1 MKPVFLRFLI
11 YLVAAGALVSGVS
24 ACTKDNALPTAK
36 KVTPGGNTDDPDDP
50 GDTPTDEPITLAPCT
65 NKVVAP
71 RGGSK
76 EYNCPDNS
84 RQSLRYAM
92 YLKCYASECDIY
104 WTKDNNIIIG
114 HADSYIKINNL
125 HPYQH
130 TVDEL
135 RKAGKL
141 KNGEELPT
149 LDDFLDIVMVKG
161 NCTKLLLDIKNT
173 VSDDPKDNDN
183 NASAKKAVQRA
194 CEIIHERK
202 AEQWCEFICTGY
214 EAVASVAAQCLKAYG
229 IPIGWMAN
237 VAASYCKSK
246 GFTWANLCAASAMT
260 PYGSGTRTIDQFI
273 NAGLELSIFNI
284 DKQSGDSN
292 AVYSDEAVAY
302 YVSNYSRLRFLCTNY
317 PSWLLA
323 KVKDKPIN

>member
-1 MKPVFLRFLI
+1 MKTSFLRFLF

-24 ACTKDNALPTAK
+24 ACTKDNALPSAK
-36 KVTPGGNTDDPDDP
+36 KVTPGGTDDP
-50 GDTPTDEPITLAPCT
+50 GDDPGDDPDEPITIAPCT
-65 NKVVAP
+65 NKVVAH

-114 HADSYIKINNL
+114 HADSNVKINNL
-125 HPYQH
+125 YPYEH
-130 TVDEL
+130 TVEEL

-161 NCTKLLLDIKNT
+161 NCTKLWLDIKNT
-173 VSDDPKDNDN
+173 YDADN
-183 NASAKKAVQRA
+183 NVAAKKAVQRA
-194 CEIIHERK
+194 CEIIKERK

-214 EAVASVAAQCLKAYG
+214 ENVASVAAQCLKAYG

-237 VAASYCKSK
+237 KTPANCKSA
-246 GFTWANLCAASAMT
+246 GFTWANLSAASYMT
-260 PYGSGTRTIDQFI
+260 PYGARTIDSFV
-273 NAGLELSIFNI
+273 NAGMEISVFNV
-284 DKQSGDSN
+284 DKQSGDGN
-292 AVYSDEAVAY
+292 AVYSDSDVQN
-302 YVSNYSRLRFLCTNY
+302 YVNNYAKLKAICTNY